1 MAEDRKITE
10 QHGCIVCG
18 KTYDVLVVYSP
29 AGKFVDCTVTS
40 GPAHRITDPDRPIIA
55 CDRHSSD
62 EVKTAVAR
70 HYPGQAQ
77 PEDEEE

>member
-1 MAEDRKITE
+1 MADNKNVTE

-29 AGKFVDCTVTS
+29 AGKFIDCTVTS
-40 GPAHRITDPDRPIIA
+40 GSAHRVPDPDRPIIA
-55 CDRHSSD
+55 CDRHSAD
-62 EVKTAVAR
+62 EIRTALAR

-77 PEDEEE
+77 ADDEDE